1 MNTVFIFNAILLF
14 ICIKIIKWL
23 ANYIYQI
30 WIYSHI
36 NGPRILPFLG
46 NFLRLNKPKSG
57 KKLAAFINY
66 SIFMYL
72 EILIEYQKIVKE
84 YGNGP
89 FLRIWTGTLPIVLFH
104 KADELEVNLFF
115 KFTLLSIQLYF

>member
-30 WIYSHI
+30 WVYSHI
-36 NGPRILPFLG
+36 NGPRIFPFLG
-46 NFLRLNKPKSG
+46 NFLRLNKPKSI
-57 KKLAAFINY
+57 FI
-66 SIFMYL
+66 FL

-84 YGNGP
+84 YGKGP